1 MHHVTLPFA
10 FWASVGVTV
19 PPLWTEPDAPPLEL
33 ELELP
38 PLLLLLL
45 LPHPAATPAAQ
56 MRTAPSTAKCFFTIL
71 LL

>member
-1 MHHVTLPFA
+1 MHHVTLPLA
-10 FWASVGVTV
+10 FVASVGVTV
-19 PPLWTEPDAPPLEL
+19 PPLWTEPDEPLLEL
-33 ELELP
+33 EPL
-38 PLLLLLL
+38 LLLLLL